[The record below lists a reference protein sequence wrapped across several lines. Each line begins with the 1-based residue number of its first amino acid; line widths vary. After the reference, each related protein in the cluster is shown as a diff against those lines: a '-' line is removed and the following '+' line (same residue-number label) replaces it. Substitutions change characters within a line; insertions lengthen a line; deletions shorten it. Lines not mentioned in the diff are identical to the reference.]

1 MSSKLV
7 SSKLIKRMIFI
18 GVIGLVSGISGM
30 YIWSQTTK
38 NSIQGRGL
46 ASIGQIREK
55 LPGKFLASSHS
66 KHLSVIS
73 VRLMPPEKIPVDSQ
87 DSVELF
93 AHVTLNQGPPE
104 DLEIEWTVPE
114 DVRVVSGDIRSQIPQ
129 AVPGHEYTLR
139 LIVAGF
145 NKTDQKIVSLSAST
159 ERNGISLGGSSLI
172 SSRPED
178 SMEYIAPRMAEGARE
193 IDADPRATKI
203 IK

>member
-7 SSKLIKRMIFI
+7 SSKLIKRIAFA
-18 GVIGLVSGISGM
+18 GVIGLASGISGI
-30 YIWSQTTK
+30 YIWRQSTK
-38 NSIQGRGL
+38 SSVQHRGP

-55 LPGKFLASSHS
+55 LPGRFLANAHS

-93 AHVTLNQGPPE
+93 AKVILNQGPQE

-114 DVRVVSGDIRSQIPQ
+114 DVRVVSGDIRGQIPQ
-129 AVPGHEYTLR
+129 AIPGHEYTVQLV
-139 LIVAGF
+139 VAGF
-145 NKTDQKIVSLSAST
+145 NKTDQKIISLSAST

-178 SMEYIAPRMAEGARE
+178 SMEYLAPRMAEGARE
-193 IDADPRATKI
+193 IDADPRESKI

>member
-7 SSKLIKRMIFI
+7 SSKRIKRIVCV

-30 YIWSQTTK
+30 YIWSQSAK
-38 NSIQGRGL
+38 NSAQHRKL
-46 ASIGQIREK
+46 ASIGQVREK
-55 LPGKFLASSHS
+55 LPGRFLVEAHS

-73 VRLMPPEKIPVDSQ
+73 VRLMPPEKIPLDSQ
-87 DSVELF
+87 DSVELL
-93 AHVTLNQGPPE
+93 AQVTLNQGPQE

-114 DVRVVSGDIRSQIPQ
+114 DVRVVSGDIRGQIPQ
-129 AVPGHEYTLR
+129 AIPGHEYTVQLV
-139 LIVAGF
+139 VAGF
-145 NKTDQKIVSLSAST
+145 NKTDQKIISLSAST
-159 ERNGISLGGSSLI
+159 VRNGISLGGSSLI

-178 SMEYIAPRMAEGARE
+178 SMEYLAPRMAEGARE